1 MNLPIEVRLEL
12 MFQPKPRTG
21 SSLVNRLLTWIISGA
36 VVIAGS
42 VTPALA
48 ASPTPVPTPT
58 AIGDP
63 VGAVGSTASPSATP
77 NPIAS
82 GEPTPTVTPTPT
94 PTSTPTPTETP
105 PVLCGVCFNPGAY
118 SLIKANSLWV
128 VANKQ
133 RPLNPITYKPSIGY
147 FKGVQLAKVTA
158 VALTQMAA
166 GMLKAKA
173 GTLLLNSGYRSFDTQ
188 KIVHE
193 RQVAR
198 LGLKAGEALAARPGY
213 SEHQTGL
220 AADVSA
226 AGQGCV
232 IQVCFATTKA
242 GKWLAANAWQ
252 YGFILRYPNGQTAT
266 TGYQFEP
273 WHFRYVGVDLATEM
287 KSQNITVLEKFWK
300 LPAAP
305 AYSY

>member
-1 MNLPIEVRLEL
+1 MP
-12 MFQPKPRTG
+12 
-21 SSLVNRLLTWIISGA
+21 VNRLLTLVISGA
-36 VVIAGS
+36 LILGITADPAMAAG
-42 VTPALA
+42 
-48 ASPTPVPTPT
+48 ASPTPSGT
-58 AIGDP
+58 A
-63 VGAVGSTASPSATP
+63 A
-77 NPIAS
+77 PIAV
-82 GEPTPTVTPTPT
+82 GEPTPTATPTATPSPT
-94 PTSTPTPTETP
+94 ATPTP
-105 PVLCGVCFNPGAY
+105 PVLCGVCFNPGAF
-118 SLIKANSLWV
+118 SLTKANSLWV

-133 RPLNPITYKPSIGY
+133 RPLNPITYKPVIGY
-147 FKGVQLAKVTA
+147 FKGVQVAKVTA

-173 GTLLLNSGYRSFDTQ
+173 GTLLLNSGYRSYDTQ
-188 KIVHE
+188 VAVHD

-226 AGQGCV
+226 AGQGCT
-232 IQVCFATTKA
+232 IQVCFAKTKA

-252 YGFILRYPNGQTAT
+252 YGFILRYPDGQTPT

-273 WHFRYVGVDLATEM
+273 WHFRYVGIELATEM
-287 KSQNITVLEKFWK
+287 KSQNITVLEKFWN

-305 AYSY
+305 SYNY

>member
-1 MNLPIEVRLEL
+1 
-12 MFQPKPRTG
+12 
-21 SSLVNRLLTWIISGA
+21 
-36 VVIAGS
+36 
-42 VTPALA
+42 
-48 ASPTPVPTPT
+48 
-58 AIGDP
+58 
-63 VGAVGSTASPSATP
+63 
-77 NPIAS
+77 
-82 GEPTPTVTPTPT
+82 
-94 PTSTPTPTETP
+94 
-105 PVLCGVCFNPGAY
+105 
-118 SLIKANSLWV
+118 V

-133 RPLNPITYKPSIGY
+133 RPLNPITYKPAIGY
-147 FKGVQLAKVTA
+147 FKGVQVAKVTA

-173 GTLLLNSGYRSFDTQ
+173 GTLLLNSGYRSYDTQ
-188 KIVHE
+188 VSVHD

-226 AGQGCV
+226 AGQGCT
-232 IQVCFATTKA
+232 IQVCFANTKA

-273 WHFRYVGVDLATEM
+273 WHFRFVGVDLATEM
-287 KSQNITVLEKFWK
+287 KSQNIAVLEKFWK

-305 AYSY
+305 SYSY